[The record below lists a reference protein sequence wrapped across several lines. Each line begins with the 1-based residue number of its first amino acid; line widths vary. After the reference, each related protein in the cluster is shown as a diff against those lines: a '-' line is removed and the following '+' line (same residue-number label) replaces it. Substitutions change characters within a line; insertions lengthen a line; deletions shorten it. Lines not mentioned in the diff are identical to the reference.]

1 MMRTPPLF
9 MGLIY
14 TLMGTLFTYLAIGSA
29 EKGILDFTTIILM
42 AVATFDFGVAIRIFN
57 LRYKIKKIQKQQ
69 K

>member
-29 EKGILDFTTIILM
+29 KKGILDFATIILM
-42 AVATFDFGVAIRIFN
+42 AVATFDFGVAIRVFT
-57 LRYKIKKIQKQQ
+57 LHYRIKKIQKQQ